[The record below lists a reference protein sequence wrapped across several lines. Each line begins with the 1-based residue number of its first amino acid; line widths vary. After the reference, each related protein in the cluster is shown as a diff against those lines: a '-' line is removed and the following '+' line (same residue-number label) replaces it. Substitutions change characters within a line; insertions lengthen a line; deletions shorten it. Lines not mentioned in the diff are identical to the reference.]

1 LKDFGGTPPASQLP
15 LQLCEGDCDN
25 DRDCA
30 GVLKCFQRDGLTGLT
45 PVPGCSGSGI
55 SGYDYCIY
63 PELKDFGVTPPASQ
77 LPLELCEGDCDN
89 DSDCAFGLNCFE
101 RNGLTPVPGCSGNG
115 KSNYDYCIYP
125 ELKDFGITPPASQL
139 PLQLCEGDCDYDSD
153 CAGGLKCFYRNDLTP
168 VPGCSGSGIS
178 GYDYCISPPQL
189 FPKVNAIDYDVQSG
203 TQVLVN
209 NVIGWFDNND
219 YLTYNSLNFGPSGT
233 SKRVQLRYSK
243 GSTNGGKLELRIGGP
258 TGTLIGEY
266 SPWNTFNWS
275 VYRTVYIE
283 IDDVIGIQDLTL
295 VGRKDYVGGVMNID
309 WFELSA

>member
-1 LKDFGGTPPASQLP
+1 
-15 LQLCEGDCDN
+15 
-25 DRDCA
+25 
-30 GVLKCFQRDGLTGLT
+30 LKCFQRDGLTG
-45 PVPGCSGSGI
+45 
-55 SGYDYCIY
+55 
-63 PELKDFGVTPPASQ
+63 
-77 LPLELCEGDCDN
+77 
-89 DSDCAFGLNCFE
+89 
-101 RNGLTPVPGCSGNG
+101 
-115 KSNYDYCIYP
+115 
-125 ELKDFGITPPASQL
+125 
-139 PLQLCEGDCDYDSD
+139 
-153 CAGGLKCFYRNDLTP
+153 LTP